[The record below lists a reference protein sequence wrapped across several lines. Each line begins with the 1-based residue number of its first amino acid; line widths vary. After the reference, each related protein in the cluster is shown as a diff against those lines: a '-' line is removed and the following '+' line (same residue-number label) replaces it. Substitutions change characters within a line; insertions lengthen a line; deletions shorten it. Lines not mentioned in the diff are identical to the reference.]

1 MTARFKGR
9 LVNASVGIQS
19 GKPQITLETDETIT
33 GDMLDSL
40 AKGEISVEIKPYRAK
55 RSLDANAYCWVLLDK
70 LSEALRLSKSEI
82 YRMLIRDIGGNSE
95 VICVLESAAD
105 KLCEG
110 WMRNGIGWQTERFSS
125 KLPGCVNV
133 ILYYGSS
140 TYDSTQMSVLIDRVV
155 EECKIQNIQT
165 ATPEEIANMKSL
177 WESAERASKWA

>member
-19 GKPQITLETDETIT
+19 GKPQITLETDETIN
-33 GDMLDSL
+33 GDILDEI
-40 AKGEISVEIKPYRAK
+40 AKGDISIEIKPYRAK

-70 LSEALRLSKSEI
+70 LSATLKIPKTEI
-82 YRMLIRDIGGNSE
+82 YRILIRDIGGNSE
-95 VICVLESAAD
+95 VICVMESAAD
-105 KLCEG
+105 KLREG
-110 WMRNGIGWQTERFSS
+110 WMRNGIGWQTERFPS

-140 TYDSTQMSVLIDRVV
+140 TYDSAQMSALIDRIV
-155 EECKIQNIQT
+155 EECKLQNIPT
-165 ATPEEIANMKSL
+165 ATPDEIENMKSL

>member
-19 GKPQITLETDETIT
+19 GKPQITLETDETIS
-33 GDMLDSL
+33 GDILDEI
-40 AKGEISVEIKPYRAK
+40 AKGDISIEIKPYRAK

-70 LSEALRLSKSEI
+70 LSATLKIPKTEI
-82 YRMLIRDIGGNSE
+82 YRILIRDIGGNSE
-95 VICVLESAAD
+95 VICVMESAAD
-105 KLCEG
+105 KLCDG
-110 WMRNGIGWQTERFSS
+110 WMRNGIGWQTERFPS

-140 TYDSTQMSVLIDRVV
+140 TYDSAQMSALIDRIV
-155 EECKIQNIQT
+155 EECKLQNIPT
-165 ATPEEIANMKSL
+165 ATPDEIENMKSL